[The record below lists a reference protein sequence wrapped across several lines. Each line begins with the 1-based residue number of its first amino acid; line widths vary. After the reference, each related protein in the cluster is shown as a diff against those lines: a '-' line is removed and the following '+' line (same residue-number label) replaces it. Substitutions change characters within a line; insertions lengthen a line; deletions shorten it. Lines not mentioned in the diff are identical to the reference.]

1 MESGKVSTER
11 RFKHLL
17 YSKCFQCVS
26 ISVHFS
32 SECRAP
38 KGFISCAGQRPFF
51 AAGVPVAEPDPLL
64 RSCISSYRWATR
76 VPLAKSQCRHFTCRP
91 LCSTSVGAGRGAQQ
105 QHTQTLVLCSALCRT
120 HGPATSQWLRCAAKC
135 ALPMRDRGDGA
146 ATLSCWGSPRSQT
159 ALGTLCAHLKLSNN
173 IFANI
178 HVRGCSLCYFR
189 F

>member
-91 LCSTSVGAGRGAQQ
+91 LCIDRGVQHLRGGRPGGPAAAHADTGAVLSSVQDARPCHIPVTEVCCQVCPAYARQRGRSCY
-105 QHTQTLVLCSALCRT
+105 TQLLRQPPLTDCPRHSLCSSKA
-120 HGPATSQWLRCAAKC
+120 
-135 ALPMRDRGDGA
+135 
-146 ATLSCWGSPRSQT
+146 
-159 ALGTLCAHLKLSNN
+159 
-173 IFANI
+173 
-178 HVRGCSLCYFR
+178 V
-189 F
+189 